1 MDESVNVADLKEEV
15 QKFVHERK
23 WESYHTP
30 KDLSIA
36 LSIEAAELME
46 HFLFKDHSTEE
57 IVEDSALLE
66 KIGDEIADIFIYLL
80 SLVNTLGVDLSD
92 LFIRKMEKNRK
103 KYPAEEFQG
112 NYTKR

>member
-46 HFLFKDHSTEE
+46 HFLFKDHATEE